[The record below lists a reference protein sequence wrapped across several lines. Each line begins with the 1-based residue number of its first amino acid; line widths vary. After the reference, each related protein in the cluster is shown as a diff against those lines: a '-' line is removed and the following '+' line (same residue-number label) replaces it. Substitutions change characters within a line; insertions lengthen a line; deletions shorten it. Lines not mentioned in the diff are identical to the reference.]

1 MKKFKRIIYVLFF
14 CFLLFA
20 IFQVSSSNVDSLRRF
35 TPPLAD
41 GQESPKSD
49 VIDAAFTC
57 FLLLVI
63 VVGIEI
69 GWFFIFKMHKHTSIK
84 VPLIFILPS
93 QVGVSV
99 LLFVAKAFVS
109 FYLSIFLCVLFS
121 IIMICIRIP
130 VYLTFLKGDKD
141 DRIGFLVTTGFSC
154 AVPTVI
160 LGFTDV
166 FWFWEILK
174 LINS

>member
-14 CFLLFA
+14 CLLLFA

-35 TPPLAD
+35 TPPLVD
-41 GQESPKSD
+41 GQEPPKSD

-69 GWFFIFKMHKHTSIK
+69 GLFFNYKMHKHTSIK

-99 LLFVAKAFVS
+99 LLFVAKAYVS
-109 FYLSIFLCVLFS
+109 YYLSIFFCILFS

-130 VYLTFLKGDKD
+130 VYLTFLKGDKE
-141 DRIGFLVTTGFSC
+141 DRIDFLVATGLSC

-160 LGFTDV
+160 LGFIDV
-166 FWFWEILK
+166 FGFLEILK
-174 LINS
+174 LFYS

>member
-1 MKKFKRIIYVLFF
+1 MKKFKRIIFVLIF
-14 CFLLFA
+14 CLLLFA

-35 TPPLAD
+35 TPPLME
-41 GQESPKSD
+41 GESTKSD

-99 LLFVAKAFVS
+99 LLFVAKAYVS
-109 FYLSIFLCVLFS
+109 FYLSVFFCVLFS

-141 DRIGFLVTTGFSC
+141 ERIGFLVTTGFSC

-166 FWFWEILK
+166 FLFLETLK
-174 LINS
+174 LIYS